1 MSEHGLVPY
10 AHPGSYLPA
19 GTASDTGTCE
29 SLANMAVVGAIVGG
43 SAAAAQNALRMRR
56 DEIELAEALRS
67 TGRTALASAVATA
80 VAGAAASAVARQGVL
95 RLSLMF
101 GVGAAML
108 YGINR
113 WVEDNGDGNA

>member
-1 MSEHGLVPY
+1 MSEHGLTPY
-10 AHPGSYLPA
+10 AHQGAYLSAGSGNDA
-19 GTASDTGTCE
+19 GTCE
-29 SLANMAVVGAIVGG
+29 SLANMALVGAIVGG

-56 DEIELAEALRS
+56 DEIELADALRS

-108 YGINR
+108 YGLNR
-113 WVEDNGDGNA
+113 WIEDRGDGNA